1 MFLEP
6 QQIDQELIIGVAIA
20 VAVIGAG
27 LGLLVYLLK
36 ENNDFSLLFKN

>member
-27 LGLLVYLLK
+27 LGLLVLSK